1 MSWPCYFSIS
11 ASTRNL
17 RQFQDTY
24 EEENPPQLMTEILE
38 VEEESSIIPNEGD
51 EYTDSLAFWKN

>member
-51 EYTDSLAFWKN
+51 EYTDSLAF

>member
-17 RQFQDTY
+17 KKFQYTY

-51 EYTDSLAFWKN
+51 EYTDSLAF